1 MHVMACTT
9 PIDFAVAHGRFGGAI
24 EGEQPMQLDGIAA
37 PGTAALPCDTCH
49 VISCRM
55 GSHLTALMELG
66 PHHPLDRV
74 SVPRGHMLMQPHD
87 GARDLWIVTSGLAV
101 IQYVLPDGRRQILD
115 FRFPGEILCP
125 GLIGQH
131 SELSAQTVCPTEL
144 CHINGRDLA
153 ECGAKRPALLEELF
167 DIACAQ
173 IKRANLQM
181 LLLGRLSVPERI
193 ATFLLQMAD
202 RAGRA
207 RRDGMEIDL
216 PMNRDDIADYLGLNP
231 ETVSRSLTRL
241 KKAGTLELPQPGRA
255 VLKDIAAL
263 VAMTPYTD
271 RPEAAS
277 GDGPIHRS
285 MAQPR
290 ERGCPINGHGTH

>member
-1 MHVMACTT
+1 MSTQSH
-9 PIDFAVAHGRFGGAI
+9 D
-24 EGEQPMQLDGIAA
+24 QDLN
-37 PGTAALPCDTCH
+37 GTVDLPCDTCR
-49 VISCRM
+49 VEARCRLPD
-55 GSHLTALMELG
+55 HLVALADLG
-66 PHHPLDRV
+66 PHHPLDHQN
-74 SVPRGHMLMQPHD
+74 VPRGHLLMRDTDDSH
-87 GARDLWIVTSGLAV
+87 DLWIIVSGLAV

-153 ECGAKRPALLEELF
+153 EIAVHRPKLVEELF

-181 LLLGRLSVPERI
+181 LLLGRLTVPERI
-193 ATFLLQMAD
+193 ATFLLEMAE
-202 RAGRA
+202 RAGQP
-207 RRDGMEIDL
+207 RRDGVEIDL

-241 KKAGTLELPQPGRA
+241 KKAGVIILPQPGRA
-255 VLKDIAAL
+255 VLSDAEAL
-263 VAMTPYTD
+263 QGMTPFTEGH
-271 RPEAAS
+271 RPFVEKS
-277 GDGPIHRS
+277 GIHRE
-285 MAQPR
+285 MVQPR
-290 ERGCPINGHGTH
+290 MAVCPVRHDHDG